1 MKSLTFV
8 KFAAIALTTAL
19 PFVALPAMQQTV
31 AIAQTV
37 QRQQAQMQLNLAA
50 AKKVVTKDAAGKPQ
64 VTWQTLKGNVVVQPG
79 DTLRYTVTSEN
90 TSDRAV
96 RNFVVTQ
103 PIPKQTTYVLKS
115 ATAPSG
121 TKMTY
126 SIDNGKTF
134 VENPTIQVKLP
145 DGKVETRPAPAER
158 YTHIRWQYTT
168 PINAKSTVNASY
180 QVRVR

>member
-8 KFAAIALTTAL
+8 KFAAIAFITL
-19 PFVALPAMQQTV
+19 PFVAPGIEQTQV

-37 QRQQAQMQLNLAA
+37 QRQQAQVQLNLGV
-50 AKKVVTKDAAGKPQ
+50 AKKVLTKDAQGKPQ
-64 VTWQTLKGNVVVQPG
+64 TTWQTLKGNVVVQPG
-79 DTLRYTVTSEN
+79 DTLRYTVIGEN

-96 RNFVVTQ
+96 RNFTLTQ
-103 PIPKQTTYVLKS
+103 PIPQQTTYVLSS
-115 ATAPSG
+115 ATAPSN

-134 VENPTIQVKLP
+134 VDNPTIQVKLP
-145 DGKVETRPAPAER
+145 NGKVETRPAPAER
-158 YTHIRWQYTT
+158 YTHIRWKYTT
-168 PINAKSTVNASY
+168 AINAKSAVNATY

>member
-8 KFAAIALTTAL
+8 KIAAIALTAI
-19 PFVALPAMQQTV
+19 PFVAPGIQQTQV
-31 AIAQTV
+31 AVAQTV
-37 QRQQAQMQLNLAA
+37 QRQQAQMQLNLGA
-50 AKKVVTKDAAGKPQ
+50 AKKVVTKDAQGKPQ
-64 VTWQTLKGNVVVQPG
+64 TVWQTLKGNVVVLPG
-79 DTLRYTVTSEN
+79 DTLRYTVSGEN

-96 RNFVVTQ
+96 RNFVITQ
-103 PIPKQTTYVLKS
+103 PVPAQTIYVLNS

-121 TKMTY
+121 TDMTY

-134 VENPTIQVKLP
+134 VKNPTIQVKLP

-158 YTHIRWQYTT
+158 YTHIRWKYNTA
-168 PINAKSTVNASY
+168 INPQAAVNAMY